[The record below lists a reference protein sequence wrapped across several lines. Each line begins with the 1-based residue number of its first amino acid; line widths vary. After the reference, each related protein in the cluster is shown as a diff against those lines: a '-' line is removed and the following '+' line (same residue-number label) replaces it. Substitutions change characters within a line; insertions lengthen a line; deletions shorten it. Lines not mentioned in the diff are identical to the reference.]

1 MTDIISIPNIENY
14 TIEIIDG
21 KLIAT
26 PKIIDLFITEENFLK
41 LNLTDA
47 KIKECIISNGDNI
60 ISSNTRSV
68 RGILRDTWASMS
80 TSKILQNTTFNFKLE
95 NMKGNLGYNW
105 CPKINMSFQNKDANG
120 SRDELIKMLNV
131 NKYNINIKIELKNG
145 TIINFK
151 K

>member
-60 ISSNTRSV
+60 ISSNTRRL
-68 RGILRDTWASMS
+68 RGILH
-80 TSKILQNTTFNFKLE
+80 LLTFKT
-95 NMKGNLGYNW
+95 
-105 CPKINMSFQNKDANG
+105 P
-120 SRDELIKMLNV
+120 
-131 NKYNINIKIELKNG
+131 
-145 TIINFK
+145 T
-151 K
+151 